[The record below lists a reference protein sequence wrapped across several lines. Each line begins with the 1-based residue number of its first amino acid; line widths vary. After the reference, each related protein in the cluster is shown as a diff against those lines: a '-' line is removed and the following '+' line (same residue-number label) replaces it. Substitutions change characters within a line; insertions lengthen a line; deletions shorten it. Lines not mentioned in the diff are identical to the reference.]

1 MRATISPPFVHS
13 VQASFLLCATS
24 LAGLL
29 YVASPVEAQSTP
41 AVQAFRQ
48 AAASA
53 KGSSSRSLKPST
65 RAKASSARPAQYAA
79 EMRGPAGQETA
90 PPSASDPRGALEWI
104 GPAED
109 YSEAGECA
117 SCGNG
122 GGECA
127 SCGSAPAFGVGCT
140 GAFGCVGTCDRLW
153 FRGDFLMWWTPSA
166 DLPPLITASPANTPQ
181 AQAGVLGQPGTSV
194 LFGSEDEDLGVRPG
208 ARFTLGYSPFP
219 DLASGVEAT
228 YLFLSEKTSDFN
240 AASAS
245 GNPILARPFFNVETS
260 LQDSLLVAFPNLA
273 INSQVNVALSNELQ
287 SFELLSRDAIFQQHG
302 RRVDLLLGYRYSRFA
317 ETLAIDQQ
325 FTVGPASQ
333 VFEEGTIVGASDLF
347 DASNEFHG
355 FELGFSGQTQWRRW
369 SLEGV
374 AKVALGGMR
383 SRVIIG
389 GETIT
394 TIPGEPAVTT
404 EGALLALPT
413 NIGNYSQSSFTAI
426 PEMGITLSYAL
437 TCRMKATF
445 GYSLL
450 YLSQVA
456 RPGDQIDV
464 GQAAGSTNVNV
475 NPSQLSGGDL
485 TGVPSPQHRFITT
498 DFWAQGLSFGL
509 DYRF

>member
-1 MRATISPPFVHS
+1 M
-13 VQASFLLCATS
+13 
-24 LAGLL
+24 
-29 YVASPVEAQSTP
+29 
-41 AVQAFRQ
+41 
-48 AAASA
+48 
-53 KGSSSRSLKPST
+53 SS
-65 RAKASSARPAQYAA
+65 
-79 EMRGPAGQETA
+79 PAGQEA
-90 PPSASDPRGALEWI
+90 GAESAGDPQGGLQWTSSAADFGA
-104 GPAED
+104 AD
-109 YSEAGECA
+109 QCA
-117 SCGNG
+117 SCGIG
-122 GGECA
+122 GGPCTA
-127 SCGSAPAFGVGCT
+127 CDGGPAFGVGCT
-140 GAFGCVGTCDRLW
+140 GAFGCVGVCDRLW

-166 DLPPLITASPANTPQ
+166 DLPPLVTASPANTPQ

-194 LFGSEDEDLGVRPG
+194 LFGGEDQDLGVRPG

-228 YLFLSEKTSDFN
+228 YFFLSEKTSDFN
-240 AASAS
+240 AASGS
-245 GNPILARPFFNVETS
+245 NPILARPFFNVETS

-273 INSQVNVALSNELQ
+273 TNAHVDVALSNELQ

-317 ETLAIDQQ
+317 ETLAIGQQ
-325 FTVGPASQ
+325 FTVGPASP

-355 FELGFSGQTQWRRW
+355 FELGFSGQAQWRRW

-383 SRVIIG
+383 SRVVIG
-389 GETIT
+389 GETVAT
-394 TIPGEPAVTT
+394 LPGQPAVTT

-413 NIGNYSQSSFTAI
+413 NIGSYSQSSFTAI
-426 PEMGITLSYAL
+426 PEMGLTLSYAL
-437 TCRMKATF
+437 TCRLKATF

-456 RPGDQIDV
+456 RPGDQIDA
-464 GQAAGSTNVNV
+464 GQAAGSTHINLK
-475 NPSQLSGGDL
+475 PTQLSGGDL
-485 TGVPSPQHRFITT
+485 TGVPAPQHRFITT